1 MDADYARGNEPYL
14 HPGRQADVIVNDEVI
29 GTFGEVHPDT
39 AAKYD
44 LDARAYVAELR
55 LQPLFAAIEK
65 VRVLYKPLPRFP
77 AVERDLALLCDEEL
91 PVADIQKTIT
101 KAGGKLLE
109 NVTLFDVY
117 QGAQIAAGKKS
128 VAFSLYF
135 RSADGT
141 LSDADIDPVLKKIF
155 TRLEEKGCTLR
166 S

>member
-1 MDADYARGNEPYL
+1 M
-14 HPGRQADVIVNDEVI
+14 
-29 GTFGEVHPDT
+29 HPDT

-44 LDARAYVAELR
+44 LDTRAYVAELR
-55 LQPLFAAIEK
+55 LQPLFEAIEK

-91 PVADIQKTIT
+91 PVADIQKTIA

-109 NVTLFDVY
+109 TVTLFDVY

-135 RSADGT
+135 RSAEGT

-155 TRLEEKGCTLR
+155 ARLEEKGCTLR